1 MKWRMNLPKP
11 AAACLFAV
19 WVSSA
24 ACGADKWT
32 DSSGTKTLEAE
43 FVQLEGIQLTLKKG
57 DGAEVVI
64 PLYKLDD
71 ASRLQARKMAKAKLA
86 SVASAGEGAKPE
98 FLATPLH
105 LSDTPVEFPK
115 ESNIQQ
121 FLDIVGQ
128 EYEAKNYMVSWDG
141 LPATFQKDLET
152 LVKTAVGLIDP
163 ATVKE
168 LGKTSKSLITTLRTK
183 KEWLLASKELELDEE
198 TLERVQRLYDPIV
211 DLLETILPNDAWD
224 VSAIQNGKLR
234 DLIKLSVEQISP
246 KVERVLKEIPE
257 VEQLQFSMSDYI
269 KGVQSKQRTPTEAEV
284 TVAAF
289 GMPPRTTLWVRLDGK
304 WVDQN
309 SVQQAKQLPVQ
320 IQALA
325 KQDKKVINRQI
336 LQASAAAA
344 LTIGILAEAESQS
357 DVDDCLRD
365 LKSLVL
371 QGMGAMQALQG
382 AGMGGPTGGPPQFG
396 ANGSNRPGAPAG
408 VGAAGPGSNSGS
420 GGGGRPPRPGVMQ
433 GGGTGAQSGGS
444 SSGDV
449 NSGDVNSGGVNSG
462 DVNSGGAN
470 SGGVTSGGP

>member
-1 MKWRMNLPKP
+1 MKWRLNFPRP
-11 AAACLFAV
+11 AAACFIGVLV
-19 WVSSA
+19 HSA
-24 ACGADKWT
+24 ACGAEKWT
-32 DSSGTKTLEAE
+32 DSTGTKTLDAE

-86 SVASAGEGAKPE
+86 PVASAGGGAKPE
-98 FLATPLH
+98 FLATPLN

-121 FLDIVGQ
+121 FLDIVAQ

-141 LPATFQKDLET
+141 LPDAFQKDLET
-152 LVKTAVGLIDP
+152 LFKTAIGLVEP
-163 ATVKE
+163 GTVKE
-168 LGKTSKSLITTLRTK
+168 LGKTSKSLITTLQTK
-183 KEWLLASKELELDEE
+183 KEWLLASKELELDDE
-198 TLERVQRLYDPIV
+198 TLERVQRLYDPVV
-211 DLLETILPNDAWD
+211 DFLETILPNDAWD

-257 VEQLQFSMSDYI
+257 VEQLQFSMADYI
-269 KGVQSKQRTPTEAEV
+269 KGIQSKQRTPTEAEV
-284 TVAAF
+284 TASAL

-304 WVDQN
+304 WVDQS
-309 SVQQAKQLPVQ
+309 SVQQAKQLPMQ

-325 KQDKKVINRQI
+325 KLDRKLINRQI

-344 LTIGILAEAESQS
+344 LSIGILAEAESQS

-382 AGMGGPTGGPPQFG
+382 SGMGGPSGGPPQFG
-396 ANGSNRPGAPAG
+396 ANGFNGPGAPAG
-408 VGAAGPGSNSGS
+408 IGAAGPASNSGS

-433 GGGTGAQSGGS
+433 GGAGGAQSGGS
-444 SSGDV
+444 
-449 NSGDVNSGGVNSG
+449 NSGGVNSGGVNSG
-462 DVNSGGAN
+462 DVNSGGVN